1 MKVLYVTSECAPFVK
16 TGGLADVM
24 GALPRAVAAKR
35 VSVRVMMP
43 LYGSIGEQW
52 RSQMKFVKYVYI
64 SLSWRNLYCGLFEMK
79 KDGVVYYFLD
89 NEYYFKRGELYGHF
103 DDGERFAFFSKAAA
117 DILPELDW
125 KPDVIHVNDWQTALV
140 PVYVHKL
147 YAGHPFYEDIRTV
160 MTIHN
165 IEYQGRY
172 DRMLAGDIFGL
183 PDSFVEDN
191 TLAFMGGISLMRG
204 GIECASAVTT
214 VSPTYADELQYPF
227 YAHGMEGVLAHNRH
241 KLSGILNG
249 IDMVLYDPKTD
260 PNLEHNFGP
269 DTLSDRVYNK
279 LDLQKILGINQDE
292 TIPIIAMVSRLVGH
306 KGLDL
311 VTASLDAIMDMSVQL
326 VVLGRGDWHYEQVF
340 INAQNTYSG
349 RLSASIMVN
358 FGLAIKVFGGAD
370 IFLMPSQAEPCGLS
384 QMMAMRYGAVP
395 VVRETGGLRDT
406 VRPYIPETGE
416 GNGFTFANY
425 NASDMQYVLGQA
437 VETYHNKEAWAVL
450 QKRNMGLDFGWS
462 DSAAKYLT
470 LYRNLTGKR

>member
-1 MKVLYVTSECAPFVK
+1 MKVLYVTSECTPFVK

-24 GALPRAVAAKR
+24 GALPKAVAAKR

-43 LYGSIGEQW
+43 LYGTIGEQW

-125 KPDVIHVNDWQTALV
+125 KPDVVHVNDWQTALV
-140 PVYVHKL
+140 PVYIHKL
-147 YAGHPFYEDIRTV
+147 YAGHPFYEDMRTV
-160 MTIHN
+160 LTIHN

-172 DRMLAGDIFGL
+172 DWALVGDIFGL
-183 PDSFVEDN
+183 PESFVEDN
-191 TLAFMGGISLMRG
+191 TLSFMGGISLMRG

-227 YAHGMEGVLAHNRH
+227 YAHGMEGVLSNNRH

-249 IDMVLYDPKTD
+249 IDMALYDPKTD
-260 PNLEHNFGP
+260 PNLERNFGP
-269 DTLSDRVYNK
+269 DTLPDRVYNK

-326 VVLGRGDWHYEQVF
+326 VILGRGDWHYEQVF
-340 INAQNTYSG
+340 ANAQNTYSG
-349 RLSASIMVN
+349 RLSANIMVN
-358 FGLAIKVFGGAD
+358 FGLAMKIFGGAD

-406 VRPYIPETGE
+406 VHPYIPETGE

-425 NASDMQYVLGQA
+425 NAGDMQYVLGQA

-450 QKRNMGLDFGWS
+450 QRHNMGLDFGWS